1 MSRRGGK
8 KRNAPNPWNGRADYG
23 NWEYWQSAS
32 SNQRTY
38 LYYVD
43 IITKMALSRFRW
55 INLPETCDER
65 YLELTLVTQG
75 IASIAFPRK
84 MEGTFL
90 SLQCAQQGQPNMY
103 DRPIRWLAI
112 GQNGSRYSCDAKNG
126 VVVFDNETRY
136 PLMDG
141 IRLYANELTH
151 LRLTRRMN
159 RMHQQIPFILT
170 GPQEKRQDMVNLF
183 KQVAGG
189 EPAILATDDIQQIGY
204 EAMSTGVEFI
214 GEQLAVDEQNIWSRI
229 YTMLGLTN
237 TTMKQER
244 MTEDEIRAQKAPSE
258 LVLESCLIERR
269 KAARELNERFGAY
282 LKEPIEVVMRQDNE
296 SQNWNI
302 AHNVKSQLEAGD

>member
-23 NWEYWQSAS
+23 NCEYWQSAS
-32 SNQRTY
+32 ANQRTY

-65 YLELTLVTQG
+65 YLEMTLVTQG

-136 PLMDG
+136 PLMAG
-141 IRLYANELTH
+141 IQLYANELTH

-170 GPQEKRQDMVNLF
+170 GPQERRQDMVNLF

-269 KAARELNERFGAY
+269 KAARELNDRFGAY
-282 LKEPIEVVMRQDNE
+282 LKAPIEVVMRQDNE